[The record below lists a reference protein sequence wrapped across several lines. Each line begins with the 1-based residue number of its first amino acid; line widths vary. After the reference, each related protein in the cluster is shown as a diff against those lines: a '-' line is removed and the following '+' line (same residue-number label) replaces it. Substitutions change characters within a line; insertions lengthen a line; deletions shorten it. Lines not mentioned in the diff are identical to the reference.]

1 MEHKKIASTILVGY
15 HRTNMAGRNADNAVL
30 YTNFNNEGGDD
41 MTEHFNDEGL
51 MEDEDMLESEE
62 EDDFE
67 ADDLE
72 EDTIDET
79 YDLPYAIRK
88 LTPLECWRLMG
99 FKDEEFKK
107 AEEVCSNSSLYKQAG
122 NSIVVDV
129 LEQIFGSLFNV
140 LDASN

>member
-1 MEHKKIASTILVGY
+1 MTGWHD
-15 HRTNMAGRNADNAVL
+15 DNAVL
-30 YTNFNNEGGDD
+30 HTNFENKGGDD
-41 MTEHFNDEGL
+41 MTEHFNNEEL
-51 MEDEDMLESEE
+51 MEDEDIFESEE
-62 EDDFE
+62 EFE
-67 ADDLE
+67 EEDLE
-72 EDTIDET
+72 EAAIDET

-88 LTPLECWRLMG
+88 LTPLECWRPRLMG

-129 LEQIFGSLFNV
+129 LVQIFGSLFNA

>member
-1 MEHKKIASTILVGY
+1 MTGWNS
-15 HRTNMAGRNADNAVL
+15 DNAVL
-30 YTNFNNEGGDD
+30 YTNFDNEGGDD
-41 MTEHFNDEGL
+41 MLEHFNDTDL
-51 MEDEDMLESEE
+51 MKDDDMFESEEEFE

-67 ADDLE
+67 EDDLE
-72 EDTIDET
+72 EDAIDET

-88 LTPLECWRLMG
+88 LTPNECWRLMG

-129 LEQIFGSLFNV
+129 LVQIFGSLFNV
-140 LDASN
+140 LDTAN

>member
-1 MEHKKIASTILVGY
+1 MTGW
-15 HRTNMAGRNADNAVL
+15 NDDNAVL
-30 YTNFNNEGGDD
+30 YINFNNKGGDD
-41 MTEHFNDEGL
+41 MTEHFDDEEL
-51 MEDEDMLESEE
+51 MEDGDMLESDEEFE
-62 EDDFE
+62 EDG
-67 ADDLE
+67 LE

-88 LTPLECWRLMG
+88 LTPNECWRLMG

-129 LEQIFGSLFNV
+129 LVQIFGSLFNA
-140 LDASN
+140 LDTAN

>member
-1 MEHKKIASTILVGY
+1 MTKH
-15 HRTNMAGRNADNAVL
+15 
-30 YTNFNNEGGDD
+30 FDD
-41 MTEHFNDEGL
+41 EEL
-51 MEDEDMLESEE
+51 MEDEDMLESDEE
-62 EDDFE
+62 
-67 ADDLE
+67 DDLE

-88 LTPLECWRLMG
+88 LIPLECWRLMG

-129 LEQIFGSLFNV
+129 LVQIFGSLFNM
-140 LDASN
+140 LDAAN